1 MSVFSGVLREG
12 NSIQTTTS
20 TVQGVVKQPVLG
32 AHPSQKLECSFF
44 SFGGFDLF
52 LHLAKSKAPKRTI
65 LYPVDSSYL

>member
-1 MSVFSGVLREG
+1 CPSREEFDS
-12 NSIQTTTS
+12 NYNKYSA
-20 TVQGVVKQPVLG
+20 GVVKQPVLG